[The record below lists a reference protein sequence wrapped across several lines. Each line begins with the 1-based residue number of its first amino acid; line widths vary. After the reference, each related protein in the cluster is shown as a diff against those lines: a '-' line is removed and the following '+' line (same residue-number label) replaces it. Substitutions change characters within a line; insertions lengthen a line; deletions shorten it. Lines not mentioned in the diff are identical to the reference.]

1 MTFTEE
7 MYRALKLVRDALD
20 ADIPDHVLSRS
31 CAQAAHEWYAKKFGR
46 AVRQAI
52 ARVERGSA

>member
-7 MYRALKLVRDALD
+7 MYKALKLVQIALD
-20 ADIPDHVLSRS
+20 ADIPDHILSRS
-31 CAQAAHEWYAKKFGR
+31 CGQAALEWYEKKFGR
-46 AVRQAI
+46 AVREAI